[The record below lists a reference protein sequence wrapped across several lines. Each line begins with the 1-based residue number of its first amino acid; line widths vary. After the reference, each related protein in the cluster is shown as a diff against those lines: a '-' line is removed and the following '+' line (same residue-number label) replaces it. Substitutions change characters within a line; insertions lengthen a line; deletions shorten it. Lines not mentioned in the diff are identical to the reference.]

1 MTQAIA
7 VVKSLKPLYESD
19 YLLWTQDVIAK
30 LKAKDFDS
38 IDIDNLIEEIE
49 DLGRSAKRELK
60 QRLATLLEHLLK
72 RLYVNMPQEYNG
84 WERTIREQRR
94 QIKRELKETPSL
106 KIIWDESF
114 DIEWEFV
121 LEKVRD
127 DYAQFEFPDQWQF
140 DRNIDTILSID
151 FWQ

>member
-7 VVKSLKPLYESD
+7 LVKSLKPLYESD

-106 KIIWDESF
+106 KTIWDESF

>member
-7 VVKSLKPLYESD
+7 LVKSLKPLYESD

-127 DYAQFEFPDQWQF
+127 DYAQLEFPDQWQF

>member
-7 VVKSLKPLYESD
+7 LKKPLYESD
-19 YLLWTQDVIAK
+19 YLLWTQDIIAK
-30 LKAKDFDS
+30 LQARDFDG

-94 QIKRELKETPSL
+94 QIKRELKEIPSL
-106 KIIWDESF
+106 KTIWNESF

-121 LEKVRD
+121 LDKVRD
-127 DYAQFEFPDQWQF
+127 DYAQFVFPDQWQF
-140 DRNIDTILSID
+140 DRDTDTILNVD

>member
-7 VVKSLKPLYESD
+7 LVKSLKPLYESD